1 MKTELP
7 RRRIFTILVAFLS
20 TFVCGSITF
29 AAGKPIIWKANDRAI
44 LKVTG
49 MKPPKS
55 WSILEDEKQKS
66 RVLVQMDNHYVLLDA
81 KTKQAFEMSPSQIRA
96 HGKNY
101 ESINPA
107 DSEKPLPSDDWDM
120 RDIGPAERIQARLTT
135 NNIFIDVE
143 LPHPLNLRIP

>member
-1 MKTELP
+1 MKTKFP
-7 RRRIFTILVAFLS
+7 QRRPFAILIAFLCA
-20 TFVCGSITF
+20 FVWGSITF

-81 KTKQAFEMSPSQIRA
+81 KTKQAFEMSPAQIRA

-107 DSEKPLPSDDWDM
+107 DSEKPLPSTDWDM
-120 RDIGPAERIQARLTT
+120 RDIGPAERIQVRLTT
-135 NNIFIDVE
+135 NDVLLDVE
-143 LPHPLNLRIP
+143 LPHPLNLHIP

>member
-1 MKTELP
+1 MKTKFP
-7 RRRIFTILVAFLS
+7 QRRLFTILVAFVS
-20 TFVCGSITF
+20 AFVCGSAAF
-29 AAGKPIIWKANDRAI
+29 AASKPIMWKANDRAI

-107 DSEKPLPSDDWDM
+107 DTEKPLPSEDWDM

-135 NNIFIDVE
+135 NNVLLDVE
-143 LPHPLNLRIP
+143 LPHPLNLHIP

>member
-1 MKTELP
+1 MKSEFPQWRLSL
-7 RRRIFTILVAFLS
+7 ILVVFLS
-20 TFVCGSITF
+20 AFVCASGAF
-29 AAGKPIIWKANDRAI
+29 AAAKPIIWKANDRAI

-101 ESINPA
+101 ESVNPA

-135 NNIFIDVE
+135 NNVSLDVE

>member
-1 MKTELP
+1 MQSQFVQ
-7 RRRIFTILVAFLS
+7 RRPVAIFIAILSA
-20 TFVCGSITF
+20 FVCGSIAF

-66 RVLVQMDNHYVLLDA
+66 RVLVQMDNHYVLLNA

-101 ESINPA
+101 ESVNPA

-135 NNIFIDVE
+135 NNVFLDVE

>member
-1 MKTELP
+1 
-7 RRRIFTILVAFLS
+7 
-20 TFVCGSITF
+20 
-29 AAGKPIIWKANDRAI
+29 
-44 LKVTG
+44 

-66 RVLVQMDNHYVLLDA
+66 RILVQMDSRYVLLDA
-81 KTKQAFEMSPSQIRA
+81 KTKQAFEMSASQIRA

-101 ESINPA
+101 ESADPA
-107 DSEKPLPSDDWDM
+107 DSEKPLPSEDWDM

-135 NNIFIDVE
+135 NNILLDVE

>member
-1 MKTELP
+1 MKNNFSQ
-7 RRRIFTILVAFLS
+7 RRLVASLIALLCA
-20 TFVCGSITF
+20 FVCGSVAF

-49 MKPPKS
+49 QKPPKS

-66 RVLVQMDNHYVLLDA
+66 RILVQMDSRYVLLDA
-81 KTKQAFEMSPSQIRA
+81 KTKQAFEMSASQIRA

-101 ESINPA
+101 ESADPA
-107 DSEKPLPSDDWDM
+107 DSEKPLPSEDWDM

-135 NNIFIDVE
+135 NNILLDVE

>member
-1 MKTELP
+1 MQIQFLQ
-7 RRRIFTILVAFLS
+7 RRSVAILIAFLS
-20 TFVCGSITF
+20 VFVCGSVAF
-29 AAGKPIIWKANDRAI
+29 ATGKPIIWRSNDRAI

-55 WSILEDEKQKS
+55 WSILEDVKQKS

-81 KTKQAFEMSPSQIRA
+81 KTKQAFEMSSSQIRA

-101 ESINPA
+101 ESNNPA
-107 DSEKPLPSDDWDM
+107 DSEKPLPSTDWDM
-120 RDIGPAERIQARLTT
+120 RDIGPAERIQVRLTT
-135 NNIFIDVE
+135 NDVLLDVE

>member
-1 MKTELP
+1 MQSDNVQ
-7 RRRIFTILVAFLS
+7 RRFIAILIAILS
-20 TFVCGSITF
+20 AFVCGSVAF

-49 MKPPKS
+49 AKPPKS

-66 RVLVQMDNHYVLLDA
+66 RVLVQMDNRYVLLDA

-107 DSEKPLPSDDWDM
+107 DSEKPLPSTDWDM
-120 RDIGPAERIQARLTT
+120 RDIGPAERIQVRLTT
-135 NNIFIDVE
+135 NDVLLDVE
-143 LPHPLNLRIP
+143 LPHPLNLHIP

>member
-1 MKTELP
+1 MPTQFVQ
-7 RRRIFTILVAFLS
+7 RRAVTILIAVLSAFACDSVAFA
-20 TFVCGSITF
+20 T
-29 AAGKPIIWKANDRAI
+29 AKPIVWKSNDRAI

-101 ESINPA
+101 ESVNPA

-135 NNIFIDVE
+135 NNVFLDVE
-143 LPHPLNLRIP
+143 LPHPLNLHIP

>member
-1 MKTELP
+1 ML
-7 RRRIFTILVAFLS
+7 IALLSAFVFGAVA
-20 TFVCGSITF
+20 F

-107 DSEKPLPSDDWDM
+107 DTEKPLPSEDWDM

-135 NNIFIDVE
+135 NNILLDVE
-143 LPHPLNLRIP
+143 LPHPLNLHIP